1 MIDVTNIF
9 HRYPGASRDALSGV
23 TLSFPPGS
31 FVALMGSNGSG
42 KSTFARC
49 LNGLVVPFSGSVSID
64 GMRTDDK
71 AFQCEIRRRVGL
83 IFQDPRNQITS
94 ITVEREIAF
103 GLQHAGMEYAQ
114 LHDIV
119 GRSLKN
125 FGLES
130 CRTQTPHTLSGGEQ
144 QKLAIAS
151 VMALDPRY
159 LVLDEATSL
168 LSARS
173 RTLVLQ
179 RVSKLREE
187 RKVAIILIT
196 QFPSEALIADRL
208 VVLHDGRVQ
217 FDGTPDVVFENS
229 DALQSLGVAV
239 PPVKMLERFL

>member
-1 MIDVTNIF
+1 MIEVMNISY
-9 HRYPGASRDALSGV
+9 RYQGASRDALSGI
-23 TLSFPPGS
+23 TLSFAPGS

-49 LNGLVVPFSGSVSID
+49 LNGLVVPVSGSVSID

-71 AFQCEIRRRVGL
+71 DRQSEIRRRVGL
-83 IFQDPRNQITS
+83 IFQDPRHQITS

-103 GLQHAGMEYAQ
+103 GLQHAGTEYAQ
-114 LHDIV
+114 MHDIV
-119 GRSLKN
+119 ERSLKN

-130 CRTQTPHTLSGGEQ
+130 RRAQTPHTLSGGEQ

-151 VMALDPRY
+151 VMALEPQY

-173 RTLVLQ
+173 RTSVLQ
-179 RVSKLREE
+179 QVGELRE
-187 RKVAIILIT
+187 RQGVTIILIT
-196 QFPSEALIADRL
+196 QFPSEALTADRL
-208 VVLHDGRVQ
+208 VVLHEGRVQ
-217 FDGTPDVVFENS
+217 FDGTPGVVFENS

-239 PPVKMLERFL
+239 PPEKMLERFL